1 MTINKELQPFLRSS
15 RVAAWGQENMS
26 ESSSS
31 NVQSGLEA
39 GVEAGRSARRLLKC
53 PEQR

>member
-1 MTINKELQPFLRSS
+1 MTINKELQPFLRGR
-15 RVAAWGQENMS
+15 RVAAWVQENMS

-39 GVEAGRSARRLLKC
+39 RGEAGRSVRRLLKY